1 MDLLC
6 GEVTAAVYF
15 WTGIAM
21 NCSSK
26 VGLLMRLDGKDLS
39 YWPLEEGL
47 TKPPRNPF
55 SAKPFRLGLKEG
67 FSTRVGKP
75 FHIVLR
81 MRDHQSHPESLLSYR
96 LG

>member
-6 GEVTAAVYF
+6 GEVTGAVDF
-15 WTGIAM
+15 WNGKAID
-21 NCSSK
+21 CSSK
-26 VGLLMRLDGKDLS
+26 VRLLIGMDGKDLS
-39 YWPLEEGL
+39 HWPLQEGL
-47 TKPPRNPF
+47 TKTPRNPF
-55 SAKPFRLGLKEG
+55 SAKLFRLGLKEW
-67 FSTRVGKP
+67 FSTRVGKT